1 MSPVHN
7 RSVRRGRR
15 LATLVPLV
23 HGVQAAS
30 TPLRPAPRGSIGEPR
45 LQGQVRYRTVPLACF
60 RQAQTRGRGPVP
72 RASPPAGPPTTLGH
86 GPADT
91 GRYGTRTVPL

>member
-1 MSPVHN
+1 MSPVYN
-7 RSVRRGRR
+7 RSVRRGRG

-45 LQGQVRYRTVPLACF
+45 RQGQVRYSTVPLAYF
-60 RQAQTRGRGPVP
+60 RQAQTRARGPVS
-72 RASPPAGPPTTLGH
+72 RVSPPTGAPTTLRRDR
-86 GPADT
+86 P
-91 GRYGTRTVPL
+91 TRAGTVPVRYP